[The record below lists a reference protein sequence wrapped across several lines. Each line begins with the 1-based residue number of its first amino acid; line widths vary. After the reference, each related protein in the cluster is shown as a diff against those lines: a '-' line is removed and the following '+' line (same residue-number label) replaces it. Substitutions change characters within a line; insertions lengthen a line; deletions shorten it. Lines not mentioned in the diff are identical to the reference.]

1 MGRGSGKRSSE
12 CAEPDIEVAGQTPV
26 QIVSFIAQINDEMN
40 ANLLCIRYNPS
51 YSTSEVRKS
60 VEAERWCENQS
71 RGLNT

>member
-1 MGRGSGKRSSE
+1 MRRGSEKRSSE

-51 YSTSEVRKS
+51 YSPSEVRKS
-60 VEAERWCENQS
+60 VEAERWCKNRS

>member
-60 VEAERWCENQS
+60 VEAEWWCENRS